1 MGILKYQR
9 YIIILGEYLEM
20 SKPLKICPGWGWG
33 SHPIRMGVEQTIC
46 IRCQRK
52 KEMSKK

>member
-1 MGILKYQR
+1 
-9 YIIILGEYLEM
+9 M
-20 SKPLKICPGWGWG
+20 SKIRKICPGWGWG
-33 SHPIRMGVEQTIC
+33 PHPISMGINQTIC

>member
-1 MGILKYQR
+1 VRFIT
-9 YIIILGEYLEM
+9 ILGEYLEM
-20 SKPLKICPGWGWG
+20 SKIRKICPGWGWG
-33 SHPIRMGVEQTIC
+33 PHPISMGINQTIC